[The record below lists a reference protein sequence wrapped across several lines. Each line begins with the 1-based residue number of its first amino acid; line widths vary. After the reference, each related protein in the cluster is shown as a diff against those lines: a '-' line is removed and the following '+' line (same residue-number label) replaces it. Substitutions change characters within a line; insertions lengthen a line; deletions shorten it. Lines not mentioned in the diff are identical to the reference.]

1 MKTFVCVVSALVVVA
16 LIVAARTVSAA
27 GCCGSEDSKAAA
39 PKAEVQT
46 IAQKTCPVMGNP
58 INPKIFVD
66 YKDRRIYFCCKMCP
80 PVFNKD
86 PEKYVKIVDEQ
97 LKAAKGAKMEGSATY
112 THEGHAH

>member
-1 MKTFVCVVSALVVVA
+1 MRSIAAVGLVALALV
-16 LIVAARTVSAA
+16 LIAAVRTASA
-27 GCCGSEDSKAAA
+27 GCCGNDDMNATAKTEG
-39 PKAEVQT
+39 ET

-80 PVFNKD
+80 PTFNKD

-97 LKAAKGAKMEGSATY
+97 LKTAKGANAKDPAA
-112 THEGHAH
+112 EGHESHSH